1 MNNKNINIISKDLH
15 SFFEIFCDL
24 DKSSVL
30 ISSSF
35 NYCIKKNHNT
45 LINLQKINN
54 LRNINTFFK
63 KVNNDLNLNDIFI
76 CCVETIQARKKRK
89 KISKIPLL
97 NNFYFF
103 FDYIFLRV
111 FPKVR
116 YLQKLY
122 YIYAKRKVSLLSKA
136 EAMGRL
142 IFCGF
147 KIIDIRSIDGYLYIV
162 SKKEETPK
170 SDLKPSYGP
179 VFKMPRIGKSK
190 KIFYFYKIRTM
201 HPYSEYLQEYIYLK
215 NGTTKGDKIIND
227 FRISTV
233 GSFFR
238 KYWIDELPMLINL
251 FKGEIK
257 IVGVRPL
264 SKHKFSL
271 YPKDIQDLRS
281 KFKPG
286 LIPPF
291 YADNPNS
298 FDELVKSEVNYLK
311 QFSVNPILTDI
322 RYFFLSLKNI
332 IFKGARSK

>member
-1 MNNKNINIISKDLH
+1 MIRIPENPSESTGIPWTTIGIHRNSIENHTNTTGIQGNPKGVMIEHTNVRN
-15 SFFEIFCDL
+15 FFKGL
-24 DKSSVL
+24 DS
-30 ISSSF
+30 
-35 NYCIKKNHNT
+35 
-45 LINLQKINN
+45 KINN
-54 LRNINTFFK
+54 TAAATNVWLAVTSINF
-63 KVNNDLNLNDIFI
+63 DIS
-76 CCVETIQARKKRK
+76 VLELLWTI
-89 KISKIPLL
+89 
-97 NNFYFF
+97 
-103 FDYIFLRV
+103 
-111 FPKVR
+111 
-116 YLQKLY
+116 
-122 YIYAKRKVSLLSKA
+122 
-136 EAMGRL
+136 
-142 IFCGF
+142 
-147 KIIDIRSIDGYLYIV
+147 
-162 SKKEETPK
+162 
-170 SDLKPSYGP
+170 
-179 VFKMPRIGKSK
+179 
-190 KIFYFYKIRTM
+190 
-201 HPYSEYLQEYIYLK
+201 
-215 NGTTKGDKIIND
+215 TKGDKIIND

-271 YPKDIQDLRS
+271 YPKDVQDLRS

-311 QFSVNPILTDI
+311 QFSINPILTDV